1 MGLKFRNPKFNIL
14 SRIWFFIV
22 FYKTITLWS
31 WEVDTTILEQ
41 IKITEYDDYIYASIF
56 QETKTTYT
64 KLVLELGTLNKFH
77 VKTSVGS
84 LLCIKFV
91 SFIWNSSTVKVFSLL
106 HLNITLN
113 CWVIS
118 KTINTGENA
127 PWVPL
132 VYDWAVLLNLLVLI
146 LILSL
151 SHFIYWYT

>member
-64 KLVLELGTLNKFH
+64 KLVLELGTLNKFY

-91 SFIWNSSTVKVFSLL
+91 SFIWNSSTAKVFSLL

-118 KTINTGENA
+118 KTIKTGENA